1 MRPGER
7 TAIAAALKV
16 SDARFRAI
24 SDASPL
30 GILVSDELGNCIY
43 TNEAYQK
50 ISGLTFE
57 QALGSNWSLAI
68 QPEDRQRVLAEW
80 SAAASGKTPF
90 QSEARFLRS
99 DGSVVWARLNAVAM
113 RIGKSAHGNVQTVE
127 DITARKAV
135 EAQLRLAE
143 EALFAE
149 KERAQVTLNS
159 IGDAV
164 LTTNL
169 EGRLT
174 YLNAAAEVMTGWS
187 GEEARGRPLAEV
199 FNIIDG
205 STRQIAANPAQVA
218 MAEDKV
224 VGLAADCVLI
234 RRDGGESAIEDS
246 AAPIHNREG
255 RVVGAVIV
263 FHDVSASRA
272 MTLKMAHM
280 AHHDFL
286 TGLPNRALLTERLEH
301 AMASANRRRK
311 QTAVLFL
318 DLDYFKHIND
328 SLGHGI
334 GDQLLQAVAERLST
348 CIRATDTLSRQGG
361 DEFVIL
367 LADIEQAQDAA
378 NVGEKLL
385 AALALPQQIGDHE
398 LHVTLSI
405 GISIYPDDGKTAET
419 LMKNA
424 DTAMY
429 AAKASG
435 RDNYQFFKAEMNAE
449 AVRHLLIEN
458 NLRRALA
465 RGEFVLH
472 YQSQIDLISGAMT
485 GTEALVRWLD
495 PDLGLLQPEQFIP
508 IAIECGLIV
517 PIGRWVLREAC
528 RQVKAWLDAGLPV
541 VPVAVNVSAAEFRHK
556 NFLAGVA
563 SILAETGLAPHYLE
577 LELTESSLMSDVEAS
592 LSVLRALKAMGLQ
605 LAIDN
610 FGTGYSSLSYLRHF
624 PIDTLKID
632 RSFVCALAT
641 TEGGEGE
648 AAFVGAVIGM
658 GRNLKQRVIAEG
670 VETLEQLTFLRA
682 RQCAQGQGFHF
693 SRPLSATEFAS
704 LLVAERQAVASPS
717 PG

>member
-1 MRPGER
+1 MRRGER
-7 TAIAAALKV
+7 TAVAAALKV
-16 SDARFRAI
+16 SDAHFRAI

-80 SAAASGKTPF
+80 SAAASGRTPF
-90 QSEARFLRS
+90 QSEVRFSRS

-135 EAQLRLAE
+135 EAQLRLVE

-164 LTTNL
+164 LTTDL

-174 YLNAAAEVMTGWS
+174 YLNSAAEVMTGWT
-187 GEEARGRPLAEV
+187 GEEAMGRPLPEV

-218 MAEDKV
+218 IAEDKV
-224 VGLAADCVLI
+224 VGLAADCLLI

-263 FHDVSASRA
+263 FHDVSVSRA
-272 MTLKMAHM
+272 MTAKMSHM

-286 TGLPNRALLTERLEH
+286 TGLPNRALLTERLEQ
-301 AMASANRRRK
+301 AIASANRRRK
-311 QTAVLFL
+311 QTALLFI

-328 SLGHGI
+328 SLGHSI
-334 GDQLLQAVAERLST
+334 GDQLLQAVAERLFT

-361 DEFVIL
+361 DEFVVL
-367 LADIEQAQDAA
+367 LADIEQPQDAA
-378 NVGEKLL
+378 NVAEKLIT
-385 AALALPQQIGDHE
+385 ALVAPQQVGDHE

-458 NLRRALA
+458 NLRRALT
-465 RGEFVLH
+465 REEFVLH
-472 YQSQIDLISGAMT
+472 YQSQIDLASGAMT
-485 GTEALVRWLD
+485 GVEALVRWLD
-495 PDLGLLQPEQFIP
+495 PDLGLLYPGQFIP

-563 SILAETGLAPHYLE
+563 SILTETGLAPHYLE
-577 LELTESSLMSDVEAS
+577 LELTESSLLSDVEAS
-592 LSVLRALKAMGLQ
+592 LSMLHALKAMGLQ

-610 FGTGYSSLSYLRHF
+610 FGTGYSSLSYLRRF

-632 RSFVCALAT
+632 QSFVFDLAT
-641 TEGGEGE
+641 SDGGEGQ

-670 VETLEQLTFLRA
+670 VETLDQLTSLRA
-682 RQCAQGQGFHF
+682 RQCAEGQGFHF
-693 SRPLSATEFAS
+693 SRPLSAAEFAS
-704 LLVAERQAVASPS
+704 LLVAERPEVAYPS

>member
-30 GILVSDELGNCIY
+30 GILVSDELGNCLY

-80 SAAASGKTPF
+80 SAAASGRTPF
-90 QSEARFLRS
+90 QSEVRFLRS

-135 EAQLRLAE
+135 ETQLRLAE

-164 LTTNL
+164 LTTDP

-641 TEGGEGE
+641 SEGGEGE

-704 LLVAERQAVASPS
+704 LLVAERQQVASPS